1 MKNNYHKKLFNP
13 DYFGWHY
20 YCLGSRRRQ
29 KKYDKQRA
37 KEYAR
42 IDRKKSIDRDI
53 ENDDK

>member
-1 MKNNYHKKLFNP
+1 MKNNYHRKLFNP

-53 ENDDK
+53 ENDR